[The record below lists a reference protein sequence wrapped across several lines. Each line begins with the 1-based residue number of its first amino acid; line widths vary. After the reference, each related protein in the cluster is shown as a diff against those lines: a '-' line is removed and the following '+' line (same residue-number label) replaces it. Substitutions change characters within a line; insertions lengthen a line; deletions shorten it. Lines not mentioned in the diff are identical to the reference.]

1 MKTTSVRLASL
12 LLLTALGSLFLPAG
26 CASTCGD
33 ISQVSNTSSGSFQY
47 APAGGG
53 GDERVS
59 RGPLPPSSLEVDSTG
74 SESFTITGY
83 FTDGA
88 MLSHD
93 FTLILANVSGG
104 SNGPIADGSTLWFAD
119 CSHRPSHES
128 CMTTRAPGLQD
139 GGGMSFCV
147 GQSGSCTSDS
157 ECPATSDAG
166 VNGRCTPSEEQG
178 PAIGCPSCQYDQ
190 CATDSECGAGS
201 VCACGGSASTGRYP
215 NGCLA
220 GNCQVDSDC
229 GPGGFCSP
237 DVGFCGEGTV
247 GYYCHTAG
255 DQCHNDADCQNDPNS
270 FGGQCVYDT
279 SKKIW
284 DCQGEACPG

>member
-1 MKTTSVRLASL
+1 MILRPPFIAVAAALITGCSGQVAS
-12 LLLTALGSLFLPAG
+12 
-26 CASTCGD
+26 
-33 ISQVSNTSSGSFQY
+33 
-47 APAGGG
+47 GG
-53 GDERVS
+53 GDDGGHGTRDGGHMAPDA
-59 RGPLPPSSLEVDSTG
+59 GPSGHDAAQGAEAGTGHDSGLVPPT
-74 SESFTITGY
+74 
-83 FTDGA
+83 
-88 MLSHD
+88 
-93 FTLILANVSGG
+93 
-104 SNGPIADGSTLWFAD
+104 
-119 CSHRPSHES
+119 SHRPSHES

>member
-26 CASTCGD
+26 CAGTCGD

-47 APAGGG
+47 TPAGGG

-119 CSHRPSHES
+119 CS
-128 CMTTRAPGLQD
+128 PGDAD
-139 GGGMSFCV
+139 GACIYAAEATV
-147 GQSGSCTSDS
+147 PVSGDIEMGAFSS
-157 ECPATSDAG
+157 ECH
-166 VNGRCTPSEEQG
+166 
-178 PAIGCPSCQYDQ
+178 
-190 CATDSECGAGS
+190 GS
-201 VCACGGSASTGRYP
+201 VGCALSAEGRLQANAMVGGRLVELDISVESQSTFQSM
-215 NGCLA
+215 A
-220 GNCQVDSDC
+220 
-229 GPGGFCSP
+229 CSYS
-237 DVGFCGEGTV
+237 GTE
-247 GYYCHTAG
+247 
-255 DQCHNDADCQNDPNS
+255 S
-270 FGGQCVYDT
+270 
-279 SKKIW
+279 S
-284 DCQGEACPG
+284 